1 MALIMNPPDGYRI
14 EPVRASNG
22 VYRYARQYTCR
33 NLDLLNV
40 RLADE
45 LVETSPGDLFLG
57 LDWCPDIIPSLSS
70 WFVIQRRRGVRLIFA
85 IYDVLPLKQPQL
97 FPPEIE
103 RMVRRSLETLS
114 ESADGLVCT
123 SRTVADEVLEWLSAV
138 KRKKVRALRVGFFHL
153 GADLAA
159 SIPTRGVSAES
170 GPLVNSI
177 RRRPTF
183 LMVGTVEPRKGHR
196 QALAAIERL
205 WVEGVDANLVIV
217 GKKSW
222 MMDDL
227 AERIERHPEYNNR
240 LIWLQSISDETLE
253 EVYHSARALLVASEG
268 EDFGLPLVEAA
279 KHGLPIIAR
288 DIPEFREV
296 ASENAHYF
304 SGHDAQTL
312 ADALA
317 GWLALGNSVPRSSD
331 IRWLTWDQSSREL
344 LDVILANN
352 WYRSWPDRS
361 MPLRS
366 TTTSG
371 SQNDGSNSSRDFPAN
386 ITSPE

>member
-1 MALIMNPPDGYRI
+1 
-14 EPVRASNG
+14 
-22 VYRYARQYTCR
+22 
-33 NLDLLNV
+33 V
-40 RLADE
+40 RL
-45 LVETSPGDLFLG
+45 V
-57 LDWCPDIIPSLSS
+57 
-70 WFVIQRRRGVRLIFA
+70 FA
-85 IYDVLPLKQPQL
+85 VYDVLPLKQPQL

-103 RMVRRSLETLS
+103 RMVRRWLETLS
-114 ESADGLVCT
+114 ESADGLVCI
-123 SRTVADEVLEWLSAV
+123 SRTVADEVLEWLSTV

-159 SIPTRGVSAES
+159 SLPTRGVSEES

-196 QALAAIERL
+196 QALAAMERL
-205 WVEGVDANLVIV
+205 WAQGVDANLVIV
-217 GKKSW
+217 GKKGW

-227 AERIERHPEYNNR
+227 ADRIEQYPEYNNR

-253 EVYHSARALLVASEG
+253 EVYRSARALLVASEG
-268 EDFGLPLVEAA
+268 EGFGLPLVEAA

-288 DIPEFREV
+288 DIPVFREV
-296 ASENAHYF
+296 AGENAHYF

-361 MPLRS
+361 THLRS

-371 SQNDGSNSSRDFPAN
+371 SQNDGPNSSRDFPTN